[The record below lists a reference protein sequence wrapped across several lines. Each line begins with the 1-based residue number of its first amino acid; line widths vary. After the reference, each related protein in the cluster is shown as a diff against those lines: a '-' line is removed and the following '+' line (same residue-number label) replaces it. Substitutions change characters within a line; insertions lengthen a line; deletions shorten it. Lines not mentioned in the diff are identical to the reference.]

1 MMIRGI
7 LNKGSIV
14 YVFALICYYP
24 IVVSSCRGHEDELH
38 EAVRPYC
45 EKSSVVV
52 AVGETIHNRVLDA
65 SVVEVVSFSDIV
77 DVSVVGTVMNVTGLA
92 SGDGM
97 ILLSADGQRLQ
108 CRVTVM
114 DVRPDRPQPESPEEI
129 AAQLADASPRFS
141 IGKRIFAYG
150 SVGNLFS
157 LSSDGRCV
165 SAASLVTGENASV
178 VMEKPLGDMGTG
190 KMGSVN
196 FSMNDNNLVMKSYEV
211 AGADVNA
218 TWIHGVTDRGEAIWV
233 VIPRGFFD

>member
-1 MMIRGI
+1 MIRGI
-7 LNKGSIV
+7 LNIGPIV
-14 YVFALICYYP
+14 YVLALICCYP
-24 IVVSSCRGHEDELH
+24 IVVSSCRGHEEEPN
-38 EAVRPYC
+38 EAVRPHC

-52 AVGETIHNRVLDA
+52 AVGETVRNRVLDA
-65 SVVEVVSFSDIV
+65 SVVEVVSCSDVV
-77 DVSVVGTVMNVTGLA
+77 DVSVVGTVLHVTGLV
-92 SGDGM
+92 SGDGV

-114 DVRPDRPQPESPEEI
+114 EVRPDKPQPESPEEI

-165 SAASLVTGENASV
+165 SVASLVTGENASV
-178 VMEKPLGDMGTG
+178 VMDKPLGDMGIG
-190 KMGSVN
+190 EMGSVN
-196 FSMNDNNLVMKSYEV
+196 FSMNDSGLVMQSCDV

-218 TWIHGVTDRGEAIWV
+218 TWIHGVTDRGEAVWV